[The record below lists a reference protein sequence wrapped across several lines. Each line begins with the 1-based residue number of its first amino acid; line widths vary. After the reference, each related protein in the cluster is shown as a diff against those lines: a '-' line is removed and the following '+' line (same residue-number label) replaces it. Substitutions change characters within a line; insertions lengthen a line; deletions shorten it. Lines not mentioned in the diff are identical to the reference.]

1 MAKNLIESLGRDYF
15 NERYVGAL
23 MQYEGN
29 VVSVR
34 GAVAG
39 GQVQANILIERGGRT
54 LKTAVSVQIPADRF
68 TGFEVFRSPELGYRK
83 IGDSCY
89 FMRHVLG
96 RNHASAFFADR
107 FTMIG
112 SRGTRYLENLGGL
125 TPVRSADHNTI
136 AQLFYPVYDS
146 INKWE
151 LLVEGKESSLV
162 LSNKIAIE
170 PSTRTDDEAYEI
182 SYDNVIIGAVD
193 AKKKVRARTPTFNS
207 QLINRILKQ

>member
-1 MAKNLIESLGRDYF
+1 MAKNLIEILGREYF
-15 NERYVGAL
+15 NEKYPGAL
-23 MQYEGN
+23 MQYEGGI
-29 VVSVR
+29 VSIR
-34 GAVAG
+34 GAVNGA
-39 GQVQANILIERGGRT
+39 VQARVIVDKRKA
-54 LKTAVSVQIPADRF
+54 LKETADVMVPNSAFV
-68 TGFEVFRSPELGYRK
+68 GYEVFRAPELGYRK

-89 FMRHVLG
+89 FLRHALG
-96 RNHASAFFADR
+96 RSNASAFFAER
-107 FTMIG
+107 VNMVG

-125 TPVRSADHNTI
+125 TPIRAADPTTI
-136 AQLFYPVYDS
+136 AQLYYPEFDS

-162 LSNKIAIE
+162 LSNKIVIE

-193 AKKKVRARTPTFNS
+193 YKKRVRARTPAFNT